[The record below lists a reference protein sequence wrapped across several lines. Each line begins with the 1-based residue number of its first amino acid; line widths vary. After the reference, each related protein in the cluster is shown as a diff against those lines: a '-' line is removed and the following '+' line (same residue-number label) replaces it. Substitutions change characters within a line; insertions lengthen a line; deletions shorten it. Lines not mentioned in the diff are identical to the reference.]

1 MPTKSITKPKGRPR
15 LSLSRGPRIRY
26 EKLNFKATSLKHS
39 LPMIILNLLNMIV
52 AECPR
57 LWKLSNPDKKP
68 TMSPVDA
75 TALNHNMN
83 ISTQQCQTPNVVS
96 ATFLLVCFVS
106 VKEKTFLFH
115 FCRYLISS
123 IKRRVSNNRRP
134 LIRAA
139 PLGIHIEISA
149 SLQ

>member
-1 MPTKSITKPKGRPR
+1 
-15 LSLSRGPRIRY
+15 
-26 EKLNFKATSLKHS
+26 
-39 LPMIILNLLNMIV
+39 MIV

-83 ISTQQCQTPNVVS
+83 ISTQQCQTPNVS

-106 VKEKTFLFH
+106 VKENTFLFH
-115 FCRYLISS
+115 FESFFHFADTLF
-123 IKRRVSNNRRP
+123 P
-134 LIRAA
+134 LLSAGPQITAA
-139 PLGIHIEISA
+139 L
-149 SLQ
+149 